1 MSRLFAIA
9 ILLSSKNYLHAAN
22 VSSDE
27 LLITHSVFATLSD
40 CTSLPMHAS
49 YAPHHHVFRQQHFQ
63 SKVQP
68 CRPPARHCS
77 KHISRSYRAADDP
90 VVTTDW
96 LAQHLEEVTVLDV
109 RGQVDTVTVEEGVEK
124 SEYLAG
130 YDAYLEGHIPVS
142 VA

>member
-1 MSRLFAIA
+1 ML
-9 ILLSSKNYLHAAN
+9 
-22 VSSDE
+22 
-27 LLITHSVFATLSD
+27 
-40 CTSLPMHAS
+40 AS
-49 YAPHHHVFRQQHFQ
+49 YQPHHVVRQQHIHIII
-63 SKVQP
+63 QP
-68 CRPPARHCS
+68 CIPRARHFV
-77 KHISRSYRAADDP
+77 KHISRSYHAADDP

-142 VA
+142 VAQV